1 MLKNNDSIFCFG
13 GLVLNE
19 MDFEQLGLG
28 SRDNHE
34 WTGMVPNDRSSEIE
48 IKYKKVPFLLQF
60 RSLRS
65 RNKDKNRKCKIK
77 NNEMPIYGH
86 HVTKSHGQ
94 KCDKT
99 DGYDTTH
106 CIAFLYSNIQ
116 AF

>member
-1 MLKNNDSIFCFG
+1 MDRNGSEWSIVG
-13 GLVLNE
+13 N
-19 MDFEQLGLG
+19 
-28 SRDNHE
+28 RD
-34 WTGMVPNDRSSEIE
+34 
-48 IKYKKVPFLLQF
+48 KLQKVQKSTLLLQF

-116 AF
+116 AFQPSLISSS